1 MSSLKVPAG
10 CKAVVYQHAD
20 KSGWAATFEPGD
32 YRMHAF
38 LAQGGVNDDASSIDV
53 LDGNGEAVDDD
64 KCNYW
69 KELGAK
75 PEVPWTICSAINCE
89 KAKEA
94 KKKADEAAAALEA
107 KAKAKEA
114 KEKAAEKNYKEGL
127 EKAKEK
133 TSKETKS
140 ILLN

>member
-1 MSSLKVPAG
+1 MKKFLAAGAKNDDMSSLKVPAG

-38 LAQGGVNDDASSIDV
+38 LAAGGRNDDASSIDV
-53 LDGNGEAVDDD
+53 LDGDGETVDDD

-75 PEVPWTICSAINCE
+75 PEVPWTVHPYYLSP
-89 KAKEA
+89 
-94 KKKADEAAAALEA
+94 
-107 KAKAKEA
+107 
-114 KEKAAEKNYKEGL
+114 
-127 EKAKEK
+127 
-133 TSKETKS
+133 
-140 ILLN
+140 